1 MPLSNIEPERVEDPS
16 EKFMLLSTP
25 RIKGKEYKIN

>member
-1 MPLSNIEPERVEDPS
+1 MPLSNIEPERVEDS
-16 EKFMLLSTP
+16 REKFMLLSTP